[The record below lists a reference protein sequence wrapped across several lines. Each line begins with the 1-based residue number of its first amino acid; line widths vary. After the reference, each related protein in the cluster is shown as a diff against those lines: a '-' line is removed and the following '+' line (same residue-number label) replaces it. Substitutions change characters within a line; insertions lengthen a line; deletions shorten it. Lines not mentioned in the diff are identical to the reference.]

1 MRVRRVMDERSGTTR
16 RRAIVWFGS
25 YGTTTK
31 LNANGNIIT
40 HPEMQPDG
48 SVVQVP
54 TMFAK
59 FVNSNDKHDNFSSEN
74 TMVRDCLIQRLSVIQ
89 HELWYNYQYGMPL
102 VDDDT
107 AKVTIDTFVMKTIQ
121 EHQDVLEITSFTSNL
136 DKHNYHCDVQFTT
149 KFGNTSLSL

>member
-1 MRVRRVMDERSGTTR
+1 MRVRRVMDEHSGTTR
-16 RRAIVWFGS
+16 RRTIVWFGS
-25 YGTTTK
+25 YGTNT
-31 LNANGNIIT
+31 
-40 HPEMQPDG
+40 DG
-48 SVVQVP
+48 
-54 TMFAK
+54 TAK

-102 VDDDT
+102 VDDST
-107 AKVTIDTFVMKTIQ
+107 VKVAVDNFVMKTIQ
-121 EHQDVLEITSFTSNL
+121 EHQDVFEITSFTSNL

>member
-1 MRVRRVMDERSGTTR
+1 MRVRRVMDEHSGTAR
-16 RRAIVWFGS
+16 RRTIVWFGS
-25 YGTTTK
+25 YGTNT
-31 LNANGNIIT
+31 
-40 HPEMQPDG
+40 DG
-48 SVVQVP
+48 
-54 TMFAK
+54 TAK

-74 TMVRDCLIQRLSVIQ
+74 TMVRDCLIQRLSVMQ

-102 VDDDT
+102 VDEDT
-107 AKVTIDTFVMKTIQ
+107 AKVTIDNFVMKTIQ

>member
-25 YGTTTK
+25 YGTNT
-31 LNANGNIIT
+31 
-40 HPEMQPDG
+40 DG
-48 SVVQVP
+48 
-54 TMFAK
+54 TAK
-59 FVNSNDKHDNFSSEN
+59 FVNPNDKHDNFSSEN

-89 HELWYNYQYGMPL
+89 HELWYNYQYGMLL

-121 EHQDVLEITSFTSNL
+121 EHQDVLEITRFTSNL

>member
-25 YGTTTK
+25 YGTNT
-31 LNANGNIIT
+31 
-40 HPEMQPDG
+40 DG
-48 SVVQVP
+48 
-54 TMFAK
+54 TAK
-59 FVNSNDKHDNFSSEN
+59 FVNPNDKHDNFSSEN

-102 VDDDT
+102 VDEDT
-107 AKVTIDTFVMKTIQ
+107 AKVTIDNFVMKTIQ

-149 KFGNTSLSL
+149 KFGNTSLSF

>member
-25 YGTTTK
+25 YGTNTDGTTK
-31 LNANGNIIT
+31 FINL
-40 HPEMQPDG
+40 
-48 SVVQVP
+48 
-54 TMFAK
+54 
-59 FVNSNDKHDNFSSEN
+59 NDKHDNFSSEN

>member
-25 YGTTTK
+25 YGTNT
-31 LNANGNIIT
+31 
-40 HPEMQPDG
+40 DG
-48 SVVQVP
+48 
-54 TMFAK
+54 TAK
-59 FVNSNDKHDNFSSEN
+59 FVNPNDKHDNFSSEN
-74 TMVRDCLIQRLSVIQ
+74 MMVRDCLIQRLSVIQ

-102 VDDDT
+102 VDEDT
-107 AKVTIDTFVMKTIQ
+107 VKVTIDNFVMKTIQ

>member
-25 YGTTTK
+25 YGT
-31 LNANGNIIT
+31 NA
-40 HPEMQPDG
+40 DG
-48 SVVQVP
+48 
-54 TMFAK
+54 TAK
-59 FVNSNDKHDNFSSEN
+59 FVNPNDKHDNFSSEN

-102 VDDDT
+102 VDEDT
-107 AKVTIDTFVMKTIQ
+107 AKVTIDNFVMKTIQ

>member
-16 RRAIVWFGS
+16 RRVIVWFGS
-25 YGTTTK
+25 YGTNT
-31 LNANGNIIT
+31 
-40 HPEMQPDG
+40 DG
-48 SVVQVP
+48 
-54 TMFAK
+54 TAK
-59 FVNSNDKHDNFSSEN
+59 FVNPNDKHDNFSSEN

-102 VDDDT
+102 VDEDT
-107 AKVTIDTFVMKTIQ
+107 AKVTIDNFVMKTIQ

>member
-1 MRVRRVMDERSGTTR
+1 MRVRRIIDESSGTTR
-16 RRAIVWFGS
+16 QRTIVWFGS
-25 YGTTTK
+25 YGTNT
-31 LNANGNIIT
+31 
-40 HPEMQPDG
+40 DG
-48 SVVQVP
+48 
-54 TMFAK
+54 TAK
-59 FVNSNDKHDNFSSEN
+59 FVNLSNKHDNFSSEN

-89 HELWYNYQYGMPL
+89 HELWYNYRYGMPL

>member
-1 MRVRRVMDERSGTTR
+1 MRVRRVMDEHSGTTR
-16 RRAIVWFGS
+16 RRTIVWFGS
-25 YGTTTK
+25 YGTNT
-31 LNANGNIIT
+31 
-40 HPEMQPDG
+40 DG
-48 SVVQVP
+48 
-54 TMFAK
+54 TAK

-74 TMVRDCLIQRLSVIQ
+74 AMVRDCLIQRLSVIQ

-102 VDDDT
+102 VDDST
-107 AKVTIDTFVMKTIQ
+107 VKVAVDNFVMKTIQ

>member
-25 YGTTTK
+25 YGTNT
-31 LNANGNIIT
+31 
-40 HPEMQPDG
+40 DG
-48 SVVQVP
+48 
-54 TMFAK
+54 TAK

-102 VDDDT
+102 VDEDT
-107 AKVTIDTFVMKTIQ
+107 VKVTIDNFVMKTIQ